1 MLENKLRERL
11 YERRTELGLTLD
23 ELSEGSGISKSTLS
37 RYETGEIRDLKMNN
51 VYNLA
56 DFLKVSVVWLLG
68 WSDIKYVNKEKKDT
82 KKRLIPLLGIIHA
95 GTPMYAEENIEEY
108 LSCED
113 TECDYA
119 LRVKGNSMI
128 GARIWD
134 GDIAYIRKQDDV
146 DSGEIGVCIID
157 DDEATLKRIYKYGNK
172 IVLHPENPSMKDM
185 EFTKSDKS
193 LKIIGKLIKVE
204 FKAK

>member
-11 YERRTELGLTLD
+11 YERRIELNLTLD
-23 ELSEGSGISKSTLS
+23 QLAEGSGISKSTLS
-37 RYETGEIRDLKMNN
+37 RYETGEIKDLKMNN

-68 WSDIKYVNKEKKDT
+68 WSDVKYVNKEKKAT
-82 KKRLIPLLGIIHA
+82 KTRLIPLLGTIHA
-95 GTPMYAEENIEEY
+95 GFPIYAEDNISEY

-113 TECDYA
+113 TQCDYA
-119 LRVKGNSMI
+119 LRVKGDSMI
-128 GARIWD
+128 GARIYE
-134 GDIAYIRKQDDV
+134 GDTAYIKKQDDV
-146 DSGEIGVCIID
+146 DSGEIAVCLVNG
-157 DDEATLKRIYKYGNK
+157 DEATLKRVYKYGNK
-172 IVLHPENPSMKDM
+172 IILHPENPTMKDI
-185 EFTKSDKS
+185 EFSKSDKT